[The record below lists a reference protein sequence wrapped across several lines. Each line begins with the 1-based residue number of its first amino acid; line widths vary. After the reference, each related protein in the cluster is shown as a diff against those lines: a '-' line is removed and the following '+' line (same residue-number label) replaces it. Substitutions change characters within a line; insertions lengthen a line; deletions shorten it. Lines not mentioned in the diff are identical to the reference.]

1 MRNIINFLILG
12 LFVVSSAEAQSYK
25 FDFTPG
31 KKAKDGY
38 IKITSADRYNDTKGY
53 GYDLC
58 SSPDGK
64 SKAPF
69 FFSVAVP
76 DGNYHVTALI
86 GSKRSAGETTLRGE
100 SRRLFFE
107 NVQTKKGEL
116 RPCSF
121 VINKRDV
128 HISEKENVRIK
139 PRERSKL
146 NWDNKLTLEFN
157 GDAPQLTELIIER
170 AENIT
175 TLFLCGNST
184 VVDQD
189 NEPWA
194 SWGQMIPRFFTDSV
208 CIANYAESGESANTF
223 IAAGRLKKALTQMK
237 PGDYIFMEFG
247 HNDQKQKGPGKGAFY
262 SFMTSLKTFVDEA
275 RARGVHPV
283 LITPTQRRS
292 FDAAGKIQDTHLDFP
307 DAMRWLAEKENIPLI
322 DLHALT
328 RILYEAMGV
337 EESKH
342 AFVHYPANTYPGQD
356 KPLEDNTHFNPY
368 GAYQIAKC
376 VIEGMKKAGL
386 PFVQYL
392 RPDYQGFNPAGP
404 DARENFKWN
413 DCPFTEVEKPDGN

>member
-1 MRNIINFLILG
+1 MRQFLVLMILS
-12 LFVVSSAEAQSYK
+12 LSIAFSASAQSYK
-25 FDFTPG
+25 FDFAPG
-31 KKAKDGY
+31 KKVKDGY
-38 IKITSADRYNDTKGY
+38 IKITSADRYDDAKGY

-58 SSPDGK
+58 PSPDGK
-64 SKAPF
+64 SHAPY

-76 DGNYHVTALI
+76 DGNYHITAVI

-107 NVQTKKGEL
+107 NVKTKKGEL
-116 RPCSF
+116 LPCSF
-121 VINKRDV
+121 TINKRNT
-128 HISEKENVRIK
+128 HISDKEDVRIK

-146 NWDNKLTLEFN
+146 NWDDKLTLELN
-157 GDAPQLTELIIER
+157 GDAPQLTELIIDR
-170 AENIT
+170 VDNVPTI
-175 TLFLCGNST
+175 FLCGNST

-194 SWGQMIPRFFTDSV
+194 SWGQIVPGFFTDSI

-275 RARGVHPV
+275 RARGAHPV
-283 LITPTQRRS
+283 LVTPTQRRS
-292 FDAAGKIQDTHLDFP
+292 FDANGKIQDTHLDFP
-307 DAMRWLAEKENIPLI
+307 DAVRWLAEKENIPLI
-322 DLHALT
+322 DLHAMT
-328 RILYEAMGV
+328 RTLYEALGV
-337 EESKH
+337 EESKR

-356 KPLEDNTHFNPY
+356 KPLADNTHFNPY
-368 GAYQIAKC
+368 GAYQIAQC

-386 PFVQYL
+386 PIVKYL
-392 RPDYQGFNPAGP
+392 RADYKGYNPAHP
-404 DARENFKWN
+404 DALESFKWN
-413 DCPFTEVEKPDGN
+413 ECPFTEIEKPDGN